1 MMTSSSSQTHS
12 LHRQTPPPM
21 KLLQAISSP
30 AKFRPAQGPSDA
42 ADSHPAPARA
52 QRSVRLHEF
61 RVPGGRRAQEGTH
74 AAGAVMPAATAAR
87 DPRAAPAKLPAV
99 GPGSGQAPCAPAP
112 GPGPHPGR
120 SRSAAAAGRAGGQT
134 DVSAMQPNWGWGH
147 RWGPPRPRGRN
158 PQHAHAPFPPARAQ
172 ASQPATNRLA
182 GGPVAGPPAR
192 LGRLAADSLAW
203 LPSSG
208 RGGARGWVRFGSAGL
223 FTCLAG
229 RVRGGRQRQAGVP
242 PRRPYGAATRA
253 SRGPRPRGPTRPGR
267 RGSDR
272 GYVPYSKQPREP
284 TGVVRPGRQSRWLL
298 CSKWSFIA

>member
-1 MMTSSSSQTHS
+1 MMTPSSSQTHS
-12 LHRQTPPPM
+12 LHRQTPPPV

-42 ADSHPAPARA
+42 AFGSTSSEPPVEEEHRKEHTRHALR
-52 QRSVRLHEF
+52 
-61 RVPGGRRAQEGTH
+61 GRRRL
-74 AAGAVMPAATAAR
+74 AR
-87 DPRAAPAKLPAV
+87 GHGGEDPRAAPAKLPAV

-134 DVSAMQPNWGWGH
+134 DVSAMQPNCGWGH

-158 PQHAHAPFPPARAQ
+158 PQHAHAHRSHRHARKP

-229 RVRGGRQRQAGVP
+229 RVRGGRQRQAAVP

-284 TGVVRPGRQSRWLL
+284 TGVVRPGRRSRWLL